1 MPAWEGSH
9 RLRMYEQDLAYSI
22 GAVVGAFAQRA
33 GMNVDEL
40 HDHFSPAPDK
50 QA

>member
-9 RLRMYEQDLAYSI
+9 RMRGHEQDFVYSI

-40 HDHFSPAPDK
+40 YGRLSALPE
-50 QA
+50 

>member
-9 RLRMYEQDLAYSI
+9 RMRRQEQDLAYSI

-33 GMNVDEL
+33 GINVDEL
-40 HDHFSPAPDK
+40 YDRFSSVPD
-50 QA
+50 